1 MRILLSLI
9 CLFIFK
15 TSIVEADDISLSE
28 DGDRERSNTYSP
40 ESCGNALIEL
50 HDNIDGRHLQEK
62 EFLHYFSEQGPS
74 RSFIQLMMSEI
85 MTNKQKYKEYTGIK
99 FREDPLLNRIRLMEN
114 QQDLESQGYGPEY
127 IANFDY
133 IKNGLQIAYHLRQRF
148 KNSNTNPEE
157 AHIPEFADLIDS
169 HIDFIERA
177 IRNQNSPDRYL
188 RLQKLMELRHNAQ
201 LAKNTRKV
209 TYRYYLA
216 LNFQLIILTNP
227 REDPYSF
234 YLRKSSDP
242 NHFHPES
249 IITPDMDYD
258 DISIAIIEKLFSD
271 FIDRYSFPEV
281 IIMPTIESSGNIG
294 IISEN
299 RTSGTD
305 VHFIALNDK
314 PTYAHGWNM
323 SPLMYLSHDLAHTF
337 VKPTYDMNLFIELF
351 FYNLRSLPKSQR
363 QRIELVFYELTHESG
378 YRLSTIT
385 EPIQEVVARHL
396 RVDPKDPYDISDFSQ
411 FIPGHNHTLSD
422 VNAFLQ
428 QARDDFVRFFHKTRA
443 KLTFVQQLILKNQ

>member
-1 MRILLSLI
+1 MRIILSLI

-15 TSIVEADDISLSE
+15 ASIVEANDIPFSE
-28 DGDRERSNTYSP
+28 NGESNTNFS
-40 ESCGNALIEL
+40 ESCGNALIGAL
-50 HDNIDGRHLQEK
+50 HNNIDGKFLQEK
-62 EFLHYFSEQGPS
+62 AFLHYFSEQGPS

-85 MTNKQKYKEYTGIK
+85 MTNKQRYKEYTDTT
-99 FREDPLLNRIRLMEN
+99 FREDPLLSRIHLMES

-127 IANFDY
+127 IASFDY
-133 IKNGLQIAYHLRQRF
+133 VKNGLQLAHRLRQRF
-148 KNSNTNPEE
+148 RDPNTNSEE

-177 IRNQNSPDRYL
+177 IRNQNSPDKYL
-188 RLQKLMELRHNAQ
+188 RLQKLMELRHNAR

-227 REDPYSF
+227 REDSYSF
-234 YLRKSSDP
+234 YLRKPSDP
-242 NHFHPES
+242 NNFHPEN

-305 VHFIALNDK
+305 VHFIGLSDK

-351 FYNLRSLPKSQR
+351 FYNLRALPKSQR

-396 RVDPKDPYDISDFSQ
+396 RAGTKDHYDISDFSQ
-411 FIPGHNHTLSD
+411 FIPGYNHTLSD

-428 QARDDFVRFFHKTRA
+428 QARDDFVRLFHKTSA
-443 KLTFVQQLILKNQ
+443 ELILVK